1 MTCMAFVFTK
11 YKPIFSVAMPKQRM
25 TALDIRAAVNEMR
38 SSIVGLRVANIYDLN
53 NRLYVLKLSKAE
65 MKKHLIME
73 AGHRCHLSDWKRDKN
88 ALPSHFCLRLR
99 KFLRTKRIEGVRQ
112 LGADRIIDI
121 QCGLRENAL
130 HLIVEFYVFGNVI
143 LTNSNYEILVILRRT
158 NVEQTGKLA
167 IGQVYP
173 QDKFSGWS
181 TLISPVLLEPC
192 IQGGG
197 ALGESVEALSVL
209 RTLSREYVAAL
220 NVSNDNVTVL
230 NMSNND
236 NKKPSAL
243 ADLCRPML
251 PFAHPGLVVHAIRKA
266 SLNPAFERL
275 IELPLVEAVVDAE
288 FEFVV
293 AAVLDECLGKLR
305 AVSAEGSLGYVAA
318 ASRPIRGY
326 AVTTEI
332 LIHKDEQHVIS
343 EVLDDFTPVI
353 LSQQQA
359 KQDRIREY
367 STFNEAVDAFFGS
380 QVLHD
385 EQKVEAKQQ
394 QTKLSKVEK
403 IKLDQFSRV
412 EKLEL
417 EQQQNEVFAERIET
431 NLDLVDSAI
440 NMMRMLVG
448 TGADWNTI
456 AVQLKQERKKSHPLA
471 THVHKL
477 DLACNRFELLLAAED
492 DEAFGEEEAPL
503 LAVPVDLTL
512 SAFGNVESLH
522 RGRKNAKARQEKTLA
537 AATLAI
543 KKAEKQSKRNQ
554 DVSRSHICHAGVRT
568 EATGHA
574 AGPAAFVVREVQLVR
589 LFRKL
594 PSDIWAGCNSKRHSL
609 QEAPKE
615 ERHLHPR

>member
-1 MTCMAFVFTK
+1 MTCMAFVFAK
-11 YKPIFSVAMPKQRM
+11 YKPIFSVIMPKQRM

-38 SSIVGLRVANIYDLN
+38 SGIVGLRVANIYDLN

-65 MKKHLIME
+65 MKKHVIME

-158 NVEQTGKLA
+158 NVEQTGRLA

-173 QDKFSGWS
+173 HDKFSGWS
-181 TLISPVLLEPC
+181 TLVSPVLLEPFVRS
-192 IQGGG
+192 GG
-197 ALGESVEALSVL
+197 ALGEQEEALRVL

-220 NVSNDNVTVL
+220 NVPNDDVAVP
-230 NMSNND
+230 NMSNN
-236 NKKPSAL
+236 KKPCAL